1 MCTILRALTL
11 AGSKNSFRK
20 PNPLVDASPVIVA
33 LASNRATA
41 VPVAVALAETEAPA
55 FETATSFT
63 SATVAVPALDTLG
76 LVTFRTMT
84 FATLD
89 AVLTV
94 PAASVTSVTVPEA
107 VDELETAP
115 VV

>member
-20 PNPLVDASPVIVA
+20 PIPLVDATPVIVA

-55 FETATSFT
+55 FATATSFT
-63 SATVAVPALDTLG
+63 SATVALPVLDTLG
-76 LVTFRTMT
+76 LAILLADT
-84 FATLD
+84 FATVAVVD
-89 AVLTV
+89 ASIA
-94 PAASVTSVTVPEA
+94 PACI
-107 VDELETAP
+107 
-115 VV
+115 

>member
-20 PNPLVDASPVIVA
+20 PNPLVDATPVIVA

-55 FETATSFT
+55 FATATSFT
-63 SATVAVPALDTLG
+63 SATVALPVLDTLG
-76 LVTFRTMT
+76 LAILLADT
-84 FATLD
+84 FATVAVVD
-89 AVLTV
+89 ASIA
-94 PAASVTSVTVPEA
+94 PACI
-107 VDELETAP
+107 
-115 VV
+115 